1 MKNIFFKALSFQSMF
16 FLFSFLIFTSIL
28 LLIFFG
34 ITSYYITNQ
43 EIVNQTI
50 HSRKL
55 LLNEINKQLTAQMQ
69 SIEYDSLAISSSPH
83 VINYLQ
89 FPEDSYER
97 IESDQEILGD
107 LSVQAI

>member
-1 MKNIFFKALSFQSMF
+1 MKNIFLRRFHFKACF
-16 FLFSFLIFTSIL
+16 FILFSHFHLYTSPY
-28 LLIFFG
+28 FFG